1 MGHRT
6 NEGGGGVNA
15 QSATGVAA
23 GAFDVWKVY
32 GSGGA
37 QVIALGGVSIELER
51 GRFTAIMGPSGSGK
65 STLMHCLAGL
75 DTLSTG
81 SVSIGTA
88 DLSKLNDRQLTQLRR
103 DHVGFIFQAFNL
115 VPTLTALENITLPSA
130 LAGRK
135 PDGKWLDHVVDT
147 VGLRSRLSH
156 RPS

>member
-75 DTLSTG
+75 DTVSGGRVTLGEDEITG
-81 SVSIGTA
+81 LG
-88 DLSKLNDRQLTQLRR
+88 DKRLTLLRR
-103 DHVGFIFQAFNL
+103 ERVGFVFQAFNL
-115 VPTLTALENITLPSA
+115 LPTLTAEQNVLLPLQ
-130 LAGRK
+130 LAGRR
-135 PDGKWLDHVVDT
+135 PDRQWFDH
-147 VGLRSRLSH
+147 
-156 RPS
+156 